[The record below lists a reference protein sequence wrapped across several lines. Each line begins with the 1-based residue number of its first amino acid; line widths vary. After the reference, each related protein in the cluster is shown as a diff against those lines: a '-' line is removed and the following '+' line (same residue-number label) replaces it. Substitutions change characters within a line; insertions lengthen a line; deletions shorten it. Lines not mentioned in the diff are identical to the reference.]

1 MTDEVSFPNMHSS
14 ETFKK
19 LKHSVDTESG
29 SLLEAEACLAKAE
42 LHVFQLRQNIRY
54 HQQFPS
60 GDHSRCVHC
69 QQTGHKMSSCPQL
82 EVCRKCGHIG
92 HSGIRDHCHCYNYI
106 NAARKKT
113 MDLSPAT
120 NISYITTLM
129 KQKKDLLVYDKG
141 DCLKHAYFLIPICH
155 GVMMEVKRK
164 RHIMEGLDLRE
175 EDMEEDMAGVRVCP
189 ECIIITSSRQS
200 AEDIFE
206 QTKYVIEGSAL
217 KAALASGDS
226 SLQQQIDKAKD
237 RCNIFITTPG
247 RIKYFAHRKI
257 IHFSNV
263 KMLILND
270 GHQLMSNLFR
280 ECITSIVTQE
290 DMPTVQQRQTL
301 IFSKS
306 LSEEIKM
313 SSKEFLNDSYVLDM
327 STLLVC

>member
-1 MTDEVSFPNMHSS
+1 MAT
-14 ETFKK
+14 
-19 LKHSVDTESG
+19 
-29 SLLEAEACLAKAE
+29 
-42 LHVFQLRQNIRY
+42 
-54 HQQFPS
+54 
-60 GDHSRCVHC
+60 
-69 QQTGHKMSSCPQL
+69 
-82 EVCRKCGHIG
+82 
-92 HSGIRDHCHCYNYI
+92 
-106 NAARKKT
+106 
-113 MDLSPAT
+113 AT
-120 NISYITTLM
+120 NYPIYLPILVIEA
-129 KQKKDLLVYDKG
+129 QIFVAVKKFPFLPDK
-141 DCLKHAYFLIPICH
+141 LIP
-155 GVMMEVKRK
+155 
-164 RHIMEGLDLRE
+164 
-175 EDMEEDMAGVRVCP
+175 
-189 ECIIITSSRQS
+189 S

-247 RIKYFAHRKI
+247 RMKYFAHRKI

-290 DMPTVQQRQTL
+290 DMSTVQQRQTL

-306 LSEEIKM
+306 LSQEIKM

>member
-1 MTDEVSFPNMHSS
+1 MTDEACFSNMHSS
-14 ETFKK
+14 GTFNN
-19 LKHSVDTESG
+19 LNHSQDTESG
-29 SLLEAEACLAKAE
+29 SLLEAEARLAEAE
-42 LHVFQLRQNIRY
+42 LRVLQLRQNIRY

-60 GDHSRCVHC
+60 GDPSRCVHC

-82 EVCRKCGHIG
+82 EMCRKCGHIG
-92 HSGIRDHCHCYNYI
+92 HSGIGDHCHCYNYI
-106 NAARKKT
+106 NAAQNTT

-141 DCLKHAYFLIPICH
+141 DCLKHASFLIPICH

-164 RHIMEGLDLRE
+164 RRIMKGLDLRE
-175 EDMEEDMAGVRVCP
+175 EDMEEHMAGVSVCP

-200 AEDIFE
+200 AADIFE

-217 KAALASGDS
+217 EAALASGDS

-237 RCNIFITTPG
+237 SCNIFITTPG
-247 RIKYFAHRKI
+247 RLKYFAHRKI

-263 KMLILND
+263 KMLIFND

-280 ECITSIVTQE
+280 DCITSIVTQK
-290 DMPTVQQRQTL
+290 DMPTAQERQTL
-301 IFSKS
+301 VFSKS
-306 LSEEIKM
+306 LTEEIKM
-313 SSKEFLNDSYVLDM
+313 SSKQFLDDSYVLDM
-327 STLLVC
+327 STLIC